1 MVGRGPLGRV
11 GFTSAPGCLRQ
22 EGVGEALGG
31 VTGLPALL
39 PCLAPSHVCPF
50 ALPWEEVAGWSW
62 GGAAILTK
70 PPRPFLQRAS
80 RAGEGTCRRGCG
92 EWGVRS
98 VRLLCLLPTAP
109 KQGRLHQPLP
119 AESREEVVLSHPGL
133 CHFSETSTPPPPTI
147 PAPGESA
154 VLAGPQRRGPV
165 QMGGSYGLLTC
176 FKGVA
181 IGWRFMFAWAVWRR
195 PWGTQATE

>member
-39 PCLAPSHVCPF
+39 PCLAPSHACPF

-62 GGAAILTK
+62 GGSHSYK
-70 PPRPFLQRAS
+70 PTQALSAKGIS
-80 RAGEGTCRRGCG
+80 GAGEGTCRRGCR
-92 EWGVRS
+92 EWGVHS
-98 VRLLCLLPTAP
+98 VRLLCLLPMAP
-109 KQGRLHQPLP
+109 KVGKVTP
-119 AESREEVVLSHPGL
+119 AAASREQGGGGG
-133 CHFSETSTPPPPTI
+133 SESSRPVSFLRNLHPPPPTI

-165 QMGGSYGLLTC
+165 QMGGSYRLLTC
-176 FKGVA
+176 SKGVA
-181 IGWRFMFAWAVWRR
+181 KLEIHVCMGCIEAL
-195 PWGTQATE
+195 GD

>member
-1 MVGRGPLGRV
+1 MVGRGLLGLV

-39 PCLAPSHVCPF
+39 PCLAPSHACPF

-62 GGAAILTK
+62 RGAAILTK

-133 CHFSETSTPPPPTI
+133 CHFSETSTPPNNP
-147 PAPGESA
+147 S
-154 VLAGPQRRGPV
+154 
-165 QMGGSYGLLTC
+165 
-176 FKGVA
+176 
-181 IGWRFMFAWAVWRR
+181 
-195 PWGTQATE
+195 PWGECSAGGPPKEGASADEGILWAPHLLQRGCQVGDSCLHGLY

>member
-1 MVGRGPLGRV
+1 M
-11 GFTSAPGCLRQ
+11 
-22 EGVGEALGG
+22 
-31 VTGLPALL
+31 TGLPALL

-133 CHFSETSTPPPPTI
+133 CHFSETSTPPPPQSRPLGRVQCWRAPKGGGQCRWGDLMGSS
-147 PAPGESA
+147 PASKGLPLVGDSCLHGLYGGGLGGLRPQSEWS
-154 VLAGPQRRGPV
+154 GPQRQRLPLSLSPA
-165 QMGGSYGLLTC
+165 QD
-176 FKGVA
+176 
-181 IGWRFMFAWAVWRR
+181 R
-195 PWGTQATE
+195 